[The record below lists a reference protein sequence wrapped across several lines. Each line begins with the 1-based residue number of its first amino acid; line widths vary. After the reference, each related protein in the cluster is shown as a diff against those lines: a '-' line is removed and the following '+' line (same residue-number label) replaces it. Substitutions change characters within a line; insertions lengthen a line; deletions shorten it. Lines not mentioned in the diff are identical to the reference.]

1 MEAAATLQR
10 RSRPGA
16 RPTNGLVC
24 TPTSAAA
31 ESPLAFLFLTRV
43 CHLRPLLSC
52 PSAMLVPSAQ
62 RVLLA
67 VPAWGRLHLSSL
79 SHPSLTLIQGVPRGA
94 SRHGSSMEGRPG
106 LSVCAVT
113 SSHRLPEGSTPG
125 LCVPPEPPGQ
135 LTQAAGYASG
145 RLFFC
150 RHLFSLLLA
159 LFPPAPG
166 TFQHPTAQTEFPGG
180 AKTWETG
187 VLPLLLGS
195 PADALPPLVAPGVL
209 CPGSSRLSG
218 LSRRLGG
225 LTWLPRAWGC
235 EEPDPCG

>member
-1 MEAAATLQR
+1 MP
-10 RSRPGA
+10 S
-16 RPTNGLVC
+16 
-24 TPTSAAA
+24 
-31 ESPLAFLFLTRV
+31 
-43 CHLRPLLSC
+43 
-52 PSAMLVPSAQ
+52 PSAS
-62 RVLLA
+62 LLPLCHA
-67 VPAWGRLHLSSL
+67 GALGPEGPVGSSSL
-79 SHPSLTLIQGVPRGA
+79 GALASLESLASLADSYPGCAQGCQPT
-94 SRHGSSMEGRPG
+94 GSSMEGCPG

-125 LCVPPEPPGQ
+125 LCVPPEPPGK

-195 PADALPPLVAPGVL
+195 PADTLPPLVVPGVL
-209 CPGSSRLSG
+209 FPGSSRLFG
-218 LSRRLGG
+218 VSRRLGD
-225 LTWLPRAWGC
+225 LTWLPWAWGC
-235 EEPDPCG
+235 EEPDPCR